1 MLSEAVSGV
10 DDYLHLRSQSF
21 QLLFGLLQK
30 PSEIGYVGLYFVGV
44 FLREIEVVVGV
55 SVLDQQISVSRSLK
69 RGVEL
74 SGTIP
79 TFSISM
85 PLFLRNSWVMGLLK
99 RWGILASRFKKK
111 SKNFLRTSMFSASLL
126 P

>member
-10 DDYLHLRSQSF
+10 DDYLHLRPQSF

>member
-99 RWGILASRFKKK
+99 RWGILASLFRKK